1 MNTTNKPTAYL
12 IDDDKA
18 IRDSMRVLFKSAGIP
33 LVSFASAEEFLE
45 RIDEVSVGCLI
56 VDVRLPKMSGSDL
69 VREIQNRGLALPTIV
84 FTDHAEVP
92 DAVQAVKEGVLEYLA
107 KPVADKDLTEKV
119 RRALLLAEQWRQ
131 INDERSKIAS
141 RIGKLTPR
149 EREVMEMLVA
159 GKKNK
164 KIAEELGISRKTL
177 DIHRAKVMSKMEANT
192 IADLVRWSYLDN
204 PKLLPTTA
212 MSR

>member
-18 IRDSMRVLFKSAGIP
+18 IRDSLRVLFKSAGIP
-33 LVSFASAEEFLE
+33 LVSFPSAEEFLE

-69 VREIQNRGLALPTIV
+69 VREINNRGLALPTIL

-131 INDERSKIAS
+131 INDERGKIAS